1 MSMAPSFAERATR
14 AEAGKKYPAWRDG
27 RPPGPRGH
35 VLHAVTD
42 KPAGVLLHSGF
53 LALCGRSVRWP
64 MEPEFDVDD
73 EAACLACAVA
83 ILVAE
88 AGA

>member
-1 MSMAPSFAERATR
+1 VMATQAERASK
-14 AEAGKKYPAWRDG
+14 AEPGKTYPAWRDG
-27 RPPGPRGH
+27 RDGPRGP

-42 KPAGVLLHSGF
+42 RSAGQPLHSGY

-64 MEPEFDVDD
+64 VAPVFDPDD
-73 EAACLACAVA
+73 EASCLACAVA
-83 ILVAE
+83 VLVAE

>member
-1 MSMAPSFAERATR
+1 MTMTSYAERATK
-14 AEAGKKYPAWRDG
+14 AEPGKKYPAWRDG
-27 RPPGPRGH
+27 RPPGPHGH

-42 KPAGVLLHSGF
+42 QPAGVPMQSGF

-64 MEPEFDVDD
+64 VEAEFDVDN

-88 AGA
+88 AEA